1 MQLKLPPILIMIIFG
16 VLMYL
21 CSLILPVGY
30 FSFFGRPYLIYFL
43 IGLAC
48 VIGISSLIQFY
59 SNKTTVNP
67 LELDKV
73 STLVSSGLYQYSRN
87 PMYLAMLLLLLAWGL
102 GLGNA
107 FNTIIAAGFVYYMNA
122 FQIEPEEKVL
132 LKMFGKEY
140 KEYCTLVR
148 RWF

>member
-48 VIGISSLIQFY
+48 VIGIWSLIQFY

-102 GLGNA
+102 WLGNA